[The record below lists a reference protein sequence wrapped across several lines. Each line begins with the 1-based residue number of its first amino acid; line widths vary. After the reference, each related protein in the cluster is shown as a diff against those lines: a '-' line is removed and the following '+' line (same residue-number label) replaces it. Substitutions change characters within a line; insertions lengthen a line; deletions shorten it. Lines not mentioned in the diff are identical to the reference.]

1 MKLVNFVTTVKDKSI
16 FMTKKSMTEKLRE
29 NYEKHGIIK
38 LNKMSSISVKDLC
51 EMLDLNFKV
60 FEDIE
65 FKPHPLGNGIHG
77 VITFDNGY
85 GASVVRHDYSYGG
98 KDGLYELAVL
108 DKDGELTYDTPIT
121 DGVMGYLTPEDVT
134 EILIQIQD
142 LKN

>member
-1 MKLVNFVTTVKDKSI
+1 MSKEKFIKS
-16 FMTKKSMTEKLRE
+16 LRDH
-29 NYEKHGIIK
+29 YEKHGIRTTSRITSLTIK
-38 LNKMSSISVKDLC
+38 EIC
-51 EMLDLNFKV
+51 ELLDLNLKTFD
-60 FEDIE
+60 DIE

-85 GASVVRHDYSYGG
+85 GASVIRHNYSYGG
-98 KDGLYELAVL
+98 DAGLYELAVL

-121 DGVMGYLTPEDVT
+121 SDVMGYLTPEDVT

>member
-16 FMTKKSMTEKLRE
+16 FMTNEKFIKSLRDH
-29 NYEKHGIIK
+29 YEKHGIRTTSRITSLTIK
-38 LNKMSSISVKDLC
+38 EIC
-51 EMLDLNFKV
+51 ELLDLNLKTFDDIE
-60 FEDIE
+60 FITYEDIE
-65 FKPHPLGNGIHG
+65 G
-77 VITFDNGY
+77 VGGKIVFDNGY
-85 GASVVRHDYSYGG
+85 GTSVVRHKYSYGG

-121 DGVMGYLTPEDVT
+121 DGVMGYLTPDDVT

>member
-1 MKLVNFVTTVKDKSI
+1 MKLVNFVINVKENLIKINKMKDKL
-16 FMTKKSMTEKLRE
+16 KSVVDKLGLIDASSTLGLPIQ
-29 NYEKHGIIK
+29 KIID
-38 LNKMSSISVKDLC
+38 I
-51 EMLDLNFKV
+51 LDLNLKTFD
-60 FEDIE
+60 DIE